1 MRTIPLGILGICSSL
16 FKCCYLKNGKRFG
29 NFLFH
34 LWNLHQILNILGKK
48 MIVIVDVFWKLQT
61 VKNLLKPLSRNH
73 RFRTSFNS
81 QRVPTLAKSASGHF
95 YHIFWSLWWKITWI
109 ISPLLNFQILEV
121 FVNTLT
127 DDDYYTF
134 GDSEDLQFPI
144 QMQLS

>member
-1 MRTIPLGILGICSSL
+1 M
-16 FKCCYLKNGKRFG
+16 
-29 NFLFH
+29 
-34 LWNLHQILNILGKK
+34 
-48 MIVIVDVFWKLQT
+48 
-61 VKNLLKPLSRNH
+61 
-73 RFRTSFNS
+73 
-81 QRVPTLAKSASGHF
+81 
-95 YHIFWSLWWKITWI
+95 TWI